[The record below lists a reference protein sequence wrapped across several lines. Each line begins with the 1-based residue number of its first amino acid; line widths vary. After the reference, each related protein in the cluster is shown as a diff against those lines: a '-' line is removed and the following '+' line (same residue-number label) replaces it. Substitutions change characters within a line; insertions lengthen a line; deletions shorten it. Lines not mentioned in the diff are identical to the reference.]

1 MEILLNLSL
10 CDNLPAEES
19 LELSFDDK
27 EEIKKRAGFKNI
39 CDVQLVNIGSGADFI
54 VLLLILDI
62 SLSILQLGTVINDG
76 IDGWVGIGKKLKNL
90 FQRHKIV
97 SIDSDGATSMAI
109 ELIARHETI
118 TSLEKIQD
126 TTINLVDV
134 SGMIPL
140 NSNLCAKPHNYYIQ
154 AYRINNEDIYVIG
167 ITSSGEVSIIKHF
180 GSNPYGIDDI
190 K

>member
-1 MEILLNLSL
+1 MEILLNLSF
-10 CDNLPAEES
+10 CNNLPAEES

-39 CDVQLVNIGSGADFI
+39 CDVQFVNIGPG
-54 VLLLILDI
+54 
-62 SLSILQLGTVINDG
+62 
-76 IDGWVGIGKKLKNL
+76 
-90 FQRHKIV
+90 
-97 SIDSDGATSMAI
+97 
-109 ELIARHETI
+109 IARHETI

-140 NSNLCAKPHNYYIQ
+140 NSNLSAKPHNYYIQ

-180 GSNPYGIDDI
+180 GFNPYGDVVDGISTQALRS
-190 K
+190 KPFKP